1 MLAFTKRALNG
12 TFWMILAFARQDTLW
27 QNMTGD
33 HKMVES
39 QPDRKRKRRSE
50 QTELLSKLD
59 SLLPDRARTKTF
71 KSAVITPSPSAHH
84 LPCF

>member
-12 TFWMILAFARQDTLW
+12 TFWMILAFARQDLLRA
-27 QNMTGD
+27 N
-33 HKMVES
+33 KMVES

-50 QTELLSKLD
+50 QTELLSQLD